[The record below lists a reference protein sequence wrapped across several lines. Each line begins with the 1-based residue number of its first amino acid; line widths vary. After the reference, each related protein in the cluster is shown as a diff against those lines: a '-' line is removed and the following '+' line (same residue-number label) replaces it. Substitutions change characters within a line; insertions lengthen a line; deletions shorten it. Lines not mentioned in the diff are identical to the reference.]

1 MLYRN
6 HSTSIR
12 HQRSRLFF
20 MRPLMLM
27 SVIDNIRLTQSKRTC
42 LIFSPSR
49 SFSLSSST
57 LDHPAVLYLS
67 TLWLSIIISSQYRRC
82 NEYCEHG
89 PACIFPPT
97 GITTGRRHIT
107 RRPPFI
113 GGKVSVSPQQKKPM
127 VGETRFELA
136 NYVNP
141 NDVA

>member
-57 LDHPAVLYLS
+57 LDHPAVLYFN
-67 TLWLSIIISSQYRRC
+67 TVAQHHNFFTISSVQRILRAW
-82 NEYCEHG
+82 
-89 PACIFPPT
+89 ACMHIST
-97 GITTGRRHIT
+97 DRHHN
-107 RRPPFI
+107 RPPSYNAAATIHRRKGF
-113 GGKVSVSPQQKKPM
+113 
-127 VGETRFELA
+127 RFATTEKA
-136 NYVNP
+136 HGR
-141 NDVA
+141 DDRT

>member
-12 HQRSRLFF
+12 HQHQRSRLFF

-57 LDHPAVLYLS
+57 LDHPAVYINFN
-67 TLWLSIIISSQYRRC
+67 TVAQHHNFFTISSVQRILRAWACMHISTDRYHSRPPSYNAAATIHRRK
-82 NEYCEHG
+82 G
-89 PACIFPPT
+89 FRFA
-97 GITTGRRHIT
+97 TTEKAHGRRDQIRT
-107 RRPPFI
+107 
-113 GGKVSVSPQQKKPM
+113 
-127 VGETRFELA
+127 GELRQ
-136 NYVNP
+136 P
-141 NDVA
+141 K

>member
-57 LDHPAVLYLS
+57 LDHPAVLYIS

-97 GITTGRRHIT
+97 GITTSAPSYNAVTAIHRRKGFRFATTEKAHGRRDQIRT
-107 RRPPFI
+107 
-113 GGKVSVSPQQKKPM
+113 
-127 VGETRFELA
+127 GELRQ
-136 NYVNP
+136 P
-141 NDVA
+141 K

>member
-57 LDHPAVLYLS
+57 LDHPVVLYLS

-89 PACIFPPT
+89 PAYAYSAD
-97 GITTGRRHIT
+97 R
-107 RRPPFI
+107 RRPRIPTWCGVI
-113 GGKVSVSPQQKKPM
+113 HRRVKISVSPQQKKPM